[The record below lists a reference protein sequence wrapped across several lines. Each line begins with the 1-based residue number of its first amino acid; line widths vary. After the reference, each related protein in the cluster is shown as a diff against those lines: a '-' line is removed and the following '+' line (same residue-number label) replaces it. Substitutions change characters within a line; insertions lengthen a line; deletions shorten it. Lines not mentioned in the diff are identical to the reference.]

1 MFWLMGS
8 EKPPPQAN
16 FDLLNSHSTPPF
28 SNMMFMCTKMNY
40 ILTQIILLVDDIIHA
55 SFTCVDKKQWI
66 QLDFAM
72 GWTKSKTIFVMNIKT
87 ITTAS
92 DFVLATV
99 NL

>member
-1 MFWLMGS
+1 
-8 EKPPPQAN
+8 
-16 FDLLNSHSTPPF
+16 
-28 SNMMFMCTKMNY
+28 MNY
-40 ILTQIILLVDDIIHA
+40 ILTQIILLVDDIIHV